1 MNLSSAENDFNEDN
15 ASNNE
20 EDGDNDYITVAERI
34 NNIDPQSN
42 PDSYKFKIG
51 TNAEPVDEI
60 QLLTQSV
67 NGTRLFESLR
77 NYIYCLATDKTTVTT
92 SRTFTEDYCNNVAN
106 KAIEILSN
114 FPLKT
119 AFAEKVLS
127 FFSDIDRKTKWPTGF
142 IEFVEEGRKVPPDS
156 WKKNHGYIDND
167 GVQIGARTESLA
179 TWHFLGQTI
188 VSTQMD
194 AKSVT
199 NGTVPCLVYTYD
211 SQHVQTS

>member
-1 MNLSSAENDFNEDN
+1 MSLSSADNDFDEENASN

-20 EDGDNDYITVAERI
+20 EDGDNDSMANDYTTVAERI
-34 NNIDPQSN
+34 NKIDPQSN
-42 PDSYKFKIG
+42 PKFYKVKIG

-167 GVQIGARTESLA
+167 GAQIGARTESLA
-179 TWHFLGQTI
+179 TWNFGARLSPAPTETPRVLLMAHATRTG
-188 VSTQMD
+188 
-194 AKSVT
+194 
-199 NGTVPCLVYTYD
+199 
-211 SQHVQTS
+211 